1 MRSYSLPTLAV
12 FLIGIFA
19 ILPSAFAEDDTS
31 DQQDAEFILPSWI
44 KLIAGY
50 WYDDVIE
57 DQQFFGTIK
66 YLISNEIIILPTTD
80 AEPSTSN
87 YIPDWVK
94 SNAGWWA
101 SDQID
106 DQTFVNGL
114 QYLVQI
120 GSIQVQTAVAGASG
134 GGGGG
139 GY

>member
-12 FLIGIFA
+12 SLIGIFA

-87 YIPDWVK
+87 YIPNWVK

-106 DQTFVNGL
+106 DQTFVNGI

-120 GSIQVQTAVAGASG
+120 GLIQVKTTSG

>member
-1 MRSYSLPTLAV
+1 MRSYSLPILAV
-12 FLIGIFA
+12 SLIGIFA

-66 YLISNEIIILPTTD
+66 YLVSNEIIILPTTD
-80 AEPSTSN
+80 AEHSTSN
-87 YIPDWVK
+87 YIPDWIK
-94 SNAGWWA
+94 NNAGWWA
-101 SDQID
+101 NDQID

-114 QYLVQI
+114 QYLAQI
-120 GSIQVQTAVAGASG
+120 GLIQVKTTGGGSG
-134 GGGGG
+134 GG
-139 GY
+139 Y

>member
-1 MRSYSLPTLAV
+1 MRAYSLPTLAV

-44 KLIAGY
+44 KMIAGY

-66 YLISNEIIILPTTD
+66 YLVSNEIIILPTTD
-80 AEPSTSN
+80 TEPSTSN

-94 SNAGWWA
+94 NNAGWWV

-106 DQTFVNGL
+106 DQTFVNGI

-120 GSIQVQTAVAGASG
+120 GLIQVKTTGGG

>member
-1 MRSYSLPTLAV
+1 MRAHHLLTLV
-12 FLIGIFA
+12 VSLIGIFA
-19 ILPSAFAEDDTS
+19 ILPSAFAEDDTP

-50 WYDDVIE
+50 WYDDIIE

-106 DQTFVNGL
+106 DQTFVNGI

-120 GSIQVQTAVAGASG
+120 GLIQVKTTGGGG

>member
-1 MRSYSLPTLAV
+1 MRAYSLPTLAV

-44 KLIAGY
+44 KMIAGY

-66 YLISNEIIILPTTD
+66 YLVSNEIIILPTTD
-80 AEPSTSN
+80 AKPSTSN
-87 YIPDWVK
+87 YIPDWIK
-94 SNAGWWA
+94 NNAGWWA
-101 SDQID
+101 NDQID

-114 QYLVQI
+114 QYLAQI
-120 GSIQVQTAVAGASG
+120 GLIQVKSTGPG

>member
-1 MRSYSLPTLAV
+1 MRAYSLPTLAV

-19 ILPSAFAEDDTS
+19 ILPSAFAEDDTP

-44 KLIAGY
+44 KMIAGY

-66 YLISNEIIILPTTD
+66 YLVSNEIIILPTTD
-80 AEPSTSN
+80 TEPSTSN

-94 SNAGWWA
+94 NNAGWWA
-101 SDQID
+101 NDQID

-114 QYLVQI
+114 QYLAQI
-120 GSIQVQTAVAGASG
+120 GLIQVKSTGP

>member
-12 FLIGIFA
+12 SLIGIFA
-19 ILPSAFAEDDTS
+19 ILPSAFAEDDTP

-106 DQTFVNGL
+106 DQTFVNGI

-120 GSIQVQTAVAGASG
+120 GLIQVKTTSG

-139 GY
+139 GGGY

>member
-1 MRSYSLPTLAV
+1 MRAYSLPTLAV

-44 KLIAGY
+44 KMIAGY

-66 YLISNEIIILPTTD
+66 YLVSNEIIILPTTD
-80 AEPSTSN
+80 TEPSTSN

-94 SNAGWWA
+94 NNAGWWA
-101 SDQID
+101 NDQID

-114 QYLVQI
+114 QYLAQI
-120 GSIQVQTAVAGASG
+120 GLIQVKSTGP